1 MKIGIIGFQRSGKTA
16 VFRALTGS
24 KVEEGAAS
32 SHGGSRGVAHMA
44 VVKVPDERLER
55 LAVQTQPQKTTFAAV
70 EYYDLAGIDRGDA
83 EKKTGLGDE
92 QLNALGNLDALLAV
106 IRAFDDGSGIPPD
119 VAGDLDAIRLEL
131 VLSDLQ
137 KVENRLPKVEK
148 NIHKVS
154 GKELEQSKM
163 EFAALQKVQKI
174 LEEGAP
180 IRSFDLSPDDEKILR
195 GFMFLSAKPIL
206 YVINLGEDALQS
218 GGDSLAKID
227 IPPLGKNEQVAAM
240 CAAIEAEIQQL
251 SPEEQEIFL
260 KDYNIAEPSARR
272 VIRICYDLLGYIS
285 FFTVGPKEVRAWT
298 IRDGFTAMQA
308 AGAIHSDMERGFI
321 RAEVV
326 RWDKLLAAGGFA
338 QTKKTADLHIEGK
351 EYIVKDGDVM
361 LFLFSV

>member
-16 VFRALTGS
+16 VFRALTSS
-24 KVEEGAAS
+24 KAGEGAFS
-32 SHGGSRGVAHMA
+32 SHGGSRGVTNMA
-44 VVKVPDERLER
+44 VVKVPDERMDR
-55 LAVQTQPQKTTFAAV
+55 LAALALPQKITFATV
-70 EYYDLAGIDRGDA
+70 EYYDLAGMDRGDV
-83 EKKTGLGDE
+83 EKKVGLGDE

-119 VAGDLDAIRLEL
+119 VPGDIEAIRLEL

-148 NIHKVS
+148 NILRVS

-163 EFAALQKVQKI
+163 EFAALQKVQKV
-174 LEEGAP
+174 LAEGAP
-180 IRSFDLSPDDEKILR
+180 IRSLDLSPDEEKILR

-206 YVINLGEDALQS
+206 YVINLGEDVLQA
-218 GGDSLAKID
+218 GGDPLAKIP
-227 IPPLGKNEQVAAM
+227 IPPLGKKEQIAAM
-240 CAAIEAEIQQL
+240 CAEIEAEIQQL
-251 SPEEQEIFL
+251 SSEEQEVFL
-260 KDYNIAEPSARR
+260 KDYNIVEPSARR

-298 IRDGFTAMQA
+298 IRNGFTAMQA

-326 RWDKLLAAGGFA
+326 HWDKLLAAGGFA
-338 QTKKTADLHIEGK
+338 QSKKTADLHTEGK
-351 EYIVKDGDVM
+351 EYVVKDGDVM